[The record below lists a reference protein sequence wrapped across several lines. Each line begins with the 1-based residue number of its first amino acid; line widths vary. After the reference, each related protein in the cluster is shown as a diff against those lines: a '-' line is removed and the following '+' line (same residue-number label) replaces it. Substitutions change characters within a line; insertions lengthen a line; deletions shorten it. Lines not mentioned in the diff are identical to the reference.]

1 MSASDN
7 KTATQAAYQA
17 FANADLNGAMQDM
30 ADDIE
35 WIVPGN
41 STISRTYRGKD
52 EVRQLFV
59 TLAGKSFRTE
69 PEHFVADGDHVVV
82 LTRVTADGQ
91 SSATKCSGSVRKDLP
106 ANVTKSCLTSSLP
119 RLVRLIVLLPG
130 TIHSMSSA
138 MSCIAPLRS
147 AFANAWYAAWVA
159 VLLSDADIGISPC
172 WRRRRFHPTTLSVS
186 RQRSAWP
193 DRYHEAETRG
203 VRGARQAVVTGGQ
216 RHRLTRFD
224 PLFKSRSGQVPRRAH
239 VPLVS

>member
-82 LTRVTADGQ
+82 LTRVTADGPRGQ
-91 SSATKCSGSVRKDLP
+91 DREVSGRRRHCPAGEDLGQQ
-106 ANVTKSCLTSSLP
+106 V
-119 RLVRLIVLLPG
+119 
-130 TIHSMSSA
+130 
-138 MSCIAPLRS
+138 
-147 AFANAWYAAWVA
+147 AASQEVA
-159 VLLSDADIGISPC
+159 DDGDPYC
-172 WRRRRFHPTTLSVS
+172 TWRRGRSGARVS
-186 RQRSAWP
+186 ASCGRGRKVRQRSMP
-193 DRYHEAETRG
+193 CRRYRPGSRVRRSLSPCTRY
-203 VRGARQAVVTGGQ
+203 VRVKVGTRVCSAPAVSPSG
-216 RHRLTRFD
+216 TR
-224 PLFKSRSGQVPRRAH
+224 RT
-239 VPLVS
+239 